1 MEGKNISRRLY
12 QIIKGEI
19 RSKGPITFAKF
30 MEICL
35 YHPELGYY
43 SSGRARRGRDGDY
56 FTSPT
61 VHPIFGASLGKQVA
75 QMWRILG
82 EGDFEVVEMGGG
94 EGYLCHDLLNY
105 LRGHE
110 PRFYDRLHYRM
121 VETGPSVIE
130 SQKELLGPLQDKVSW
145 HRPGEMGEGRIV
157 GCFLSNELLDSF
169 PVHRTV
175 MRAGVLREICVDAQD
190 GGLREL
196 LGGSSVPELEGYFQR
211 LGISLAEGQKAEVC
225 LEALRWLREVA
236 QWLERGFVITIDYG
250 FPAQELFSPHR
261 RDGTLLC
268 YRDHMVSSDPYVQ
281 LGQQDMTTHVDFT
294 SLIECGEQW
303 GLRFTG
309 LVPQYKFL
317 LGLGLLDEVAVGEG
331 AKEERE
337 AMVQRLTIKNLILPG
352 GMGDTFKVLIQHK
365 GIERPQLHG
374 LREPFDGGEQ

>member
-1 MEGKNISRRLY
+1 MEDKIISRKLY
-12 QIIKGEI
+12 QIIEGEI
-19 RSKGPITFAKF
+19 RSKGPITFAEF

-43 SSGRARRGRDGDY
+43 SSGRARRGRKGDY

-105 LRGHE
+105 LRRNE

-121 VETGPSVIE
+121 VETGSSVIE
-130 SQKELLGPLQDKVSW
+130 SQKEFLAPLQDKVSW
-145 HRPGEMGEGRIV
+145 HRPGAVGEGRIV
-157 GCFLSNELLDSF
+157 GCFLSNELVDSL

-175 MRAGVLREICVDAQD
+175 MRAGVLREIYVDAQD

-196 LGGSSVPELEGYFQR
+196 LGEPSMPELEGCFQR

-225 LEALRWLREVA
+225 LEALRWLRGVA
-236 QWLERGFVITIDYG
+236 RWLERGFVITIDYG
-250 FPAQELFSPHR
+250 YPAQELFSAHR

-281 LGQQDMTTHVDFT
+281 LGLQDMTAHVDFT
-294 SLIECGEQW
+294 SLIDCGEQW

-309 LVPQYKFL
+309 LVPQYRFL
-317 LGLGLLDEVAVGEG
+317 LGLGILDEAARWEEAKGEW
-331 AKEERE
+331 E
-337 AMVQRLTIKNLILPG
+337 ATVQRLTIKNLILPG

-365 GIERPQLHG
+365 GIERPQLDG